1 METLKELCSQ
11 RLAKLVRIENVAV
24 ILQAAVEHNDASL
37 REDCFSF
44 MLGNLEAVQQ
54 TQSFKDMAFKNPK
67 IMLEILEKVVPL
79 VQIV

>member
-1 METLKELCSQ
+1 MESLKELCSQ
-11 RLAKLVRIENVAV
+11 RLAKLARIENVAV
-24 ILQAAVEHNDASL
+24 ILQAATEHNDASL

-44 MLGNLEAVQQ
+44 MLGNLEAAQL

-67 IMLEILEKVVPL
+67 IMLEVLEKVTPL